1 MFTLVKTADL
11 AITKKLHISHLYKY
25 VSAYELHPEQVED
38 LVSMIEYALI
48 EARKTGE
55 VQIVDKDGE
64 FCFHVSPGGYLTIM
78 IPWKMFEII
87 REET

>member
-1 MFTLVKTADL
+1 MFTHVKTADL
-11 AITKKLHISHLYKY
+11 AISKKLHISHLYRY

-38 LVSMIEYALI
+38 LVSMIECALT
-48 EARKTGE
+48 EARKTGN

-78 IPWKMFEII
+78 MPWKTFEIV
-87 REET
+87 REE